1 MASSSRKL
9 AACYTDRNLLIRL
22 LCGSALTLLARSE
35 SDMEDS
41 KFKLER
47 AKNTPVSDEEIL
59 SDLRRVYGA
68 LNSSKVTQKL
78 CGEHGQ
84 YDSSNIGRR
93 FGTWNKA
100 LEAASLSL
108 SNRCNIP
115 DEVLFENILLL
126 WQHYGRQPRRAELA
140 QPPST
145 ISQSAYK
152 RRFKSWVVALEH
164 FVEYANS
171 SDVSVSA
178 PARVEEKSGSRTTG
192 RDPSLRLRF
201 KVLSRDRFTCQHC
214 GASPAKMVG
223 VELPVDHKVA
233 WSKSGETVLANLSTL
248 CSKCNLGKSNL

>member
-1 MASSSRKL
+1 ML
-9 AACYTDRNLLIRL
+9 AH
-22 LCGSALTLLARSE
+22 SE
-35 SDMEDS
+35 NNMEEL

-59 SDLRRVYGA
+59 SDLRRVSGI

-78 CGEHGQ
+78 YGEHGQ
-84 YDSSNIGRR
+84 YDCSNVGRR

-100 LEAASLSL
+100 LEAAGLSL
-108 SNRCNIP
+108 SNLCNIP
-115 DEVLFENILLL
+115 DEALFENILLL

-145 ISQSAYK
+145 ISQSAYN

-164 FVEYANS
+164 FVDFANS
-171 SDVSVSA
+171 ADVSA
-178 PARVEEKSGSRTTG
+178 PARAEEKTGSRITG

-214 GASPAKMVG
+214 GASPAKMLG
-223 VELPVDHKVA
+223 VELHVDHILA
-233 WSKSGETVLANLSTL
+233 WSKGGETILANLQTL
-248 CSKCNLGKSNL
+248 CSRCNLGKSNL

>member
-1 MASSSRKL
+1 M
-9 AACYTDRNLLIRL
+9 
-22 LCGSALTLLARSE
+22 
-35 SDMEDS
+35 
-41 KFKLER
+41 
-47 AKNTPVSDEEIL
+47 PVSDEEIL
-59 SDLRRVYGA
+59 SDLRRVSSM

-78 CGEHGQ
+78 YEEHGQ
-84 YDSSNIGRR
+84 YDYSNVGRR

-100 LEAASLSL
+100 LEAAGLSL
-108 SNRCNIP
+108 SNQCNIP
-115 DEVLFENILLL
+115 DEALFENILLL

-171 SDVSVSA
+171 ADVSA
-178 PARVEEKSGSRTTG
+178 PVRSEEKTGSRTTG

-214 GASPAKMVG
+214 GASPAKMLG
-223 VELPVDHKVA
+223 VELHVDHIIA
-233 WSKSGETVLANLSTL
+233 WSKGGETILANLQTL

>member
-1 MASSSRKL
+1 
-9 AACYTDRNLLIRL
+9 
-22 LCGSALTLLARSE
+22 
-35 SDMEDS
+35 MEDL

-59 SDLRRVYGA
+59 SDLKRVSCVM
-68 LNSSKVTQKL
+68 NSSKVTQKL
-78 CGEHGQ
+78 YGEHGQ
-84 YDSSNIGRR
+84 YDYSNVGRR

-100 LEAASLSL
+100 LEAAGLSI
-108 SNRCNIP
+108 SNQCNIS
-115 DEVLFENILLL
+115 DEALFENMLLL

-140 QPPST
+140 HSPST
-145 ISQSAYK
+145 ISQSAYN

-171 SDVSVSA
+171 TDVLI
-178 PARVEEKSGSRTTG
+178 PARAEEKVGSRTTG

-214 GASPAKMVG
+214 GSSPAKMVG
-223 VELPVDHKVA
+223 VELHVDHIIA
-233 WSKSGETVLANLSTL
+233 WSKGGETILENLQTL

>member
-1 MASSSRKL
+1 
-9 AACYTDRNLLIRL
+9 
-22 LCGSALTLLARSE
+22 
-35 SDMEDS
+35 MEDL

-47 AKNTPVSDEEIL
+47 AKNAPVSDEEIL
-59 SDLRRVYGA
+59 NDLRRVAGA
-68 LNSSKVTQKL
+68 INSSKVTQKL
-78 CGEHGQ
+78 YGEYGQ
-84 YDSSNIGRR
+84 YDYSNVGRR

-108 SNRCNIP
+108 SNQCNIT

-145 ISQSAYK
+145 FSQSPYN

-171 SDVSVSA
+171 VDVSA
-178 PARVEEKSGSRTTG
+178 PTRAEGKSGSRTTG

-214 GASPAKMVG
+214 GASPAKMLG
-223 VELPVDHKVA
+223 VELHVDHILA
-233 WSKSGETVLANLSTL
+233 WSKGGETILENLQTL

>member
-1 MASSSRKL
+1 
-9 AACYTDRNLLIRL
+9 
-22 LCGSALTLLARSE
+22 
-35 SDMEDS
+35 MEDL

-47 AKNTPVSDEEIL
+47 TKNTPVSDKEIL
-59 SDLRRVYGA
+59 SDLRRVSSM

-78 CGEHGQ
+78 YGQHGQ
-84 YDSSNIGRR
+84 YDYSNVGRR

-100 LEAASLSL
+100 LEATGLSL
-108 SNRCNIP
+108 SNQCNIS
-115 DEVLFENILLL
+115 DETLLENILLL

-145 ISQSAYK
+145 ISQSAYN

-171 SDVSVSA
+171 ADVSA
-178 PARVEEKSGSRTTG
+178 PTGAEEKAGSRQTG

-201 KVLSRDRFTCQHC
+201 KVLSRDRFTCLHC
-214 GASPAKMVG
+214 GASPAKMLG
-223 VELPVDHKVA
+223 VELHVAHIIA
-233 WSKSGETVLANLSTL
+233 WSKGGETALLNLQTL

>member
-1 MASSSRKL
+1 VGAPNSGP
-9 AACYTDRNLLIRL
+9 Y
-22 LCGSALTLLARSE
+22 LTIDCSE
-35 SDMEDS
+35 SNMEDL

-59 SDLRRVYGA
+59 SDLRRVSCA

-78 CGEHGQ
+78 YGEHGQ
-84 YDSSNIGRR
+84 YDYSNVGRR

-100 LEAASLSL
+100 LEAAGLSL
-108 SNRCNIP
+108 SNQCNIP
-115 DEVLFENILLL
+115 DEALFENILLL

-140 QPPST
+140 DSPST
-145 ISQSAYK
+145 ISQSAYN

-171 SDVSVSA
+171 ADVSILA
-178 PARVEEKSGSRTTG
+178 KAENKTGSRTTG

-223 VELPVDHKVA
+223 VELHVDHIIA
-233 WSKSGETVLANLSTL
+233 WSKGGETALENLQTL
-248 CSKCNLGKSNL
+248 CSKCNLGKGNL